1 MEAFLL
7 YIFKSGIC
15 LGIFLIV
22 YSIFLRPTTFYRF
35 NRIFLMSG
43 FVMSFI
49 IPAIRYTYDVFVP
62 AVTTVERT
70 ISETA
75 YIVNSQS
82 PDIWTI
88 LFIVYLTGVFI
99 VSSRNIMAYRKLRL
113 LVKNGTHAKKD
124 NINIIESNHIKSPFS
139 VLNYVL
145 LNPQNL
151 TKREKELILQH
162 EIMHINQKHWLD
174 LLCSECIL
182 LIQWF
187 NPLSWFYVHLLKE
200 NHEFL
205 ADKAVIESGVSPAI
219 YQAVLINQRFQGQ
232 VFSFTS
238 SFNDHKPIN
247 RLNMLRKE
255 KSSPWKRV
263 SALAIIPVFGIFIWL
278 SAVPNYIVQP
288 IENTMIPIKRDG
300 TPNKPQII
308 VLGAKDSVKVELKEK
323 AIFTN
328 AEELQPLYII
338 DGIKSQEGI
347 KNLSPD
353 DIESISVLKDQTA
366 TDHFGNDARGGAI
379 LITTKKRRNTHISDS
394 LVVTSNNLEN
404 KKGTISILPSTKK
417 TEKSDNLPDQLLILI
432 DGKESSKKEIDSLDP
447 NNIESVEV
455 LKNNDAT
462 SAYGNRNVIKITLKK

>member
-205 ADKAVIESGVSPAI
+205 ADKAVIESGGSPAI